1 MADNRNISLSDR
13 LRAKGVQVGPL
24 KTTPHQR
31 VVGDTMAGQ
40 RNPETGL
47 TQRLINKGV
56 KINFV
61 PSRSQ
66 SSQEQQASTQDT
78 QAPFQS
84 NLKETQLEVTKSN
97 AELEIPRSN
106 ADRQKIRSAKD
117 SDSLS
122 KVLNEQDYMGED
134 QKAAQHLKVAQH
146 AEKMAANA
154 ERSFENAQRGNFKS
168 SKLLQGI
175 YEQYGGKTTPSGQVV
190 FENPAAAKLYDETAQ
205 QIANDEKQRAENFAA
220 VQKNSAQEVENN
232 EKRKEEASQHIIL
245 DVAPQK
251 KQNYVSMSQ
260 ADFDSAYGKVSVQQT
275 ISLQQA
281 ISKYTNLLV
290 QKNAFEKEYGYTG
303 NDFIWEDDDLEEKY
317 DALEEAEEA
326 AFEKMRNEYNAFLK
340 TDAPNNDLYAQLILM
355 YYTRAFDEHALDSYL
370 DANNI
375 KVLVSDTDSDLQNVK
390 NSINNTVYKE
400 HMQTVKNYQEF
411 IAHYDERIAELS
423 SDPLF
428 MMSDI
433 FLLQAA
439 NEQRQY
445 EAYLKRNP
453 DGVPPETDSK
463 DDWTYFVAS
472 VVSSEDYADYAY
484 VDKEI
489 LYPAI
494 YQQKGKQQPTYEQ
507 QPAYAKNVQQGNLS
521 ENEKLFLAVNGAS
534 TRTNMVLGFTTYMS
548 DDEIAVFNYLYQN
561 PKYGPAVAKK
571 FYEAITPDLKTRSTS
586 NMEYLAA
593 VRRADD
599 VSDFGRIAEIAH
611 AGLTGLANG
620 LISFVQWI
628 PGTEDWNKT
637 NTMASQIVR
646 QNQPYLLRQVSNAAE
661 SIGFMIPSLVASYY
675 GGENLG
681 SAITFA
687 TSGGRAAAEGREMGM
702 STAQSIGYGMLVGGA
717 EAASERAIGGI
728 SLLRGTQSSFFGNLA
743 KKAATTVG
751 KMAVK
756 FVGNVTSEIVEE
768 NLQNY
773 WEPACRMIVGFTD
786 QYDAPTVQDFIDTTI
801 STIITTGIIEASN
814 IKSTKA
820 IMQYEQEVIAPWV
833 EEALKYAKSGSNM
846 QAIATKFKGMLDSGE
861 TITPKEFIDSCESIT
876 EEDKNDYTNAV
887 IEEVQKRVEAV
898 QMSNPEAQVVTS
910 ASTQSYLNQ
919 GIDLKTAQQAGEV
932 LDGIVSGEITSE
944 NLSNN
949 QIEKLNLMQPNM
961 AAVASETLGLEIE
974 RPNSKS
980 AARNTARQVIA
991 QYAQQKASTASSG
1004 QDISMQQ
1011 QTPVTTEAETEAAP
1025 QTTSEASTAMPET
1038 VTAPSIQ
1045 TVSAPQTSPE
1055 ASAATPEASVP
1066 IAQSPAVEQTTAVSS
1081 QKAQAEGKGNF
1092 ITEYVAKNPNAT
1104 DTEISAA
1111 YDAYR
1116 NGGTVTSSTARD
1128 TANPTLQTMEAS
1140 TQTETSSA
1148 KTNANNA
1155 VDEQQKQSNATL
1167 DYLQFEEEY
1176 KSNNP
1181 KASMNDIAVAYQ
1193 RYLNG
1198 EEIVDTK
1205 QSTGEAM
1212 SYKQFRKQY
1221 LKEHK
1226 KATPDEIEYAY
1237 NKYLNEP
1244 TDSKKYS
1251 VKEYGVVRDEYS
1263 EKVPEK
1269 AVEAVDAL
1277 AKLFK
1282 LNIHFAELGENNG
1295 LYDPDTGE
1303 IWLDIHPHKA
1313 FEFVAGHEIAHALK
1327 ARISEAAWNNFERYA
1342 VKAMGGKT
1350 AVAEKQTI
1358 SEKYAKESDAREEV
1372 ACDFVGKLLSDKQML
1387 KDFCYAVE
1395 HRQIRPEAAKGL
1407 INVWKWFTG
1416 KFTNMTKKGD
1426 TETAELVAKVKE
1438 AFDTDIKTAT
1448 EAIKALQTAYQE
1460 ATKSDALRK
1469 TENTTNDGG
1478 VKHLIKSTPDGK
1490 KYVQADRQV
1499 IFGNDPES
1507 WSDQLEDYI
1516 NGKIRRSENVTLIA
1530 DDGDILTLTS
1540 RTAGKISDNHNSDGT
1555 LMDSEIFAR
1564 KVSAG
1569 SHIDELAT
1577 ISMRGV
1583 RTVQDTYGKHAEDA
1597 LKGWNYRTAYFRDND
1612 GEYYKL
1618 TISVQQG
1625 SDGNAVYNIGK
1636 IQKRSFPTISGSSV
1650 KNGAQSDKEAYNG
1663 IIADKSESVNPSE
1676 AKNIKRDAKTTSDA
1690 EFFATEEGQKVYA
1703 ENYGNLLET
1712 DAQIERAA
1720 ARDEARAE
1728 EARQKIHAGE
1738 TVREAN
1744 KLLNEEM
1751 QKAAEQ
1757 RLEERRRRAF
1767 TPDKKATERDYTEMS
1782 KEELA
1787 ERLAYTEKSLKLEKL
1802 KKEHA
1807 QEQLKR
1813 TSGSKVDPTGIYSFV
1828 RKTLK
1833 EFDQGTVTQERVQ
1846 EATKSLV
1853 SVFDKAAEIYDKL
1866 KDSEASAMLL
1876 WEHAQKMMEDIVQES
1891 KIYSVEESDSLYEQY
1906 SELRKELSS
1915 TTFLLPK
1922 QFASDISPEF
1932 AKWKNKY
1939 FGKFNVKL
1947 VEDGTGNIDSIY
1959 HDLAEAY
1966 PGLFRDSQSSEPDLL
1981 LQIANVAERIY
1992 TKPKADTPLWKVV
2005 SNEDIE
2011 AMTLNLYSNILMEFV
2026 RVEQN
2031 PRLQTRLDKV
2041 IARYEKKLADL
2052 RTSMQEK
2059 AARDISDAAKKERVN
2074 NEKETLRIVK
2084 YYENQLE
2091 RIEKE
2096 YDKQVKKI
2104 KNAAKRNAKK
2114 SELKEAFAKDDAI
2127 KKYEKLDRSSKR
2139 KIEHLTAAKNAQID
2153 RLKRVARQ
2161 NAIANTVGGAEAL
2174 RAIQKV
2180 WQDKGEDFKVLSL
2193 EDISTKTINASDIS
2207 KKRSKSESI
2216 KKFYT
2221 EARRAFVTDIVEI
2234 EDFARNQSRVDNA
2247 NVMATMYKNS
2257 GSMVETIQTGKLY
2270 SPDGE
2275 VIDDR
2280 SLASVAIC
2288 WKDDK
2293 VGGKIDTQSQELYEK
2308 YLFHKHGYD
2317 RMSIEQKVRQEME
2330 AFLSEH
2336 PEYNKSNTTHL
2347 RQKEILVK
2355 AKNGDNV
2362 AAEYIEIAKRFA
2374 EAKNKAVMGTE
2385 DGTKVNAQTHK
2396 MIFESIEKT
2405 SPWVAQKA
2413 SELYAWW
2420 DKFMN
2425 AWVVGSELSSEQYAR
2440 MKELYPHYVPTYR
2453 AFEKTDN
2460 GVYVTNKDGTTVRK
2474 SIKAAKGSTMDLM
2487 KVEDSLAVQVAKIV
2501 ENRRFN
2507 DLALNIVH
2515 ESIFATDFDVDN
2527 YQKAIYGYDS
2537 RKDNT
2542 SSGMKGNNIENY
2554 VLFAGDMD
2562 GNESTSSSTDDLY
2575 MQTEKSE
2582 KNRLIEDKGAI
2593 VLTAWENGV
2602 AVRAYVSKG
2611 LKKSLDALTGS
2622 YNPFSTAIKIGNKLT
2637 GIQKAA
2643 ITGYNP
2649 FFAARNVPKDFAL
2662 ANVNSIAGLAF
2673 AKYETIAIAKMV
2685 SGDADWQRFKALGG
2699 TEANYYE
2706 SESGFAKNIAKGKN
2720 VAAKAAKAAGAF
2732 NNATESMTRFAEYL
2746 ATIERLGDT
2755 PEGRARAIKNAA
2767 EITVDFSRHG
2777 TVGKLLNAWIP
2788 YWNPQV
2794 QGMSRLFRSVFEAK
2808 DVKVALKT
2816 LGKATVASVL
2826 PEALLMA
2833 LLHAVGAYDDWEELD
2848 DRTKDAYYAIP
2859 IGGGKFIKIAK
2870 GREWAQLIGNP
2881 LMRIWQGLNGR
2892 EDPFEHYWETSI
2904 ASNFM
2909 VPSELSL
2916 KGVLDATGVTD
2927 AVFLSQ
2933 YIDLET
2939 NKDFAGRTII
2949 PYEYQ
2954 NASPSEQYDENTSW
2968 PAKKIGEATSWLA
2981 KKIGINIELSPMKID
2996 YVIGDYFGDFGDML
3010 IEATNESNNTFG
3022 NEFLDTALSS
3032 FVVDNAYSSRINTDY
3047 YDMIDEMTLQANDK
3061 KLRDPSYKDAIET
3074 KVKSAIENYYQVQ
3087 ISDLRNQISEEKNE
3101 DKKRLLTLEIRGL
3114 QEAAVEFYEKC
3125 MSGEIEEPVLY
3136 LEYAPYG
3143 DAVRNELIRLK
3154 EYNSEDYDY
3163 SFVPYPVA
3171 PNIGDHKNTDEE
3183 KANYT
3188 SIYESYYSDVVGDV
3202 ISSNAYANA
3211 DDEGKLNMLEG
3222 ARELVHFYSKRDYA
3236 KAYDLSSDSYDP
3248 ASAENKYDAIMQ
3260 AGATF
3265 AEAHNIISGIASLD
3279 PIGDAESVTSV
3290 QMWKQ
3295 ILATENLTPE
3305 ITDAAMRVYMTG
3317 SQEEKYDVMINSGL
3331 DPSAATSVMLKARQI
3346 DSEDKT
3352 INQKETSFSSWVDQ
3366 RTWTSQQKNAAKDS
3380 YAFTSINVGESEKY
3394 DQLVNEYG
3402 FSSQKAE
3409 KAYLEISSLEP
3420 ENGKDY
3426 VSDSQ
3431 RNSKIVSMDFLTNA
3445 EQYSLLLSYYDTE
3458 YNKDTYKKIMAAQS
3472 KGISAKNY
3480 VKTWQEIAAIKGTDK
3495 NNDGITDTNSLKNN
3509 IAKYLRNASHLT
3521 YSQKCWFW
3529 RLRYSSGSEDG
3540 WKYNW

>member
-220 VQKNSAQEVENN
+220 VQKNSEQEVENN

-281 ISKYTNLLV
+281 ISEYTNLLV

-303 NDFIWEDDDLEEKY
+303 NDFIWEDGNLEAEY

-340 TDAPNNDLYAQLILM
+340 TDAPKNDLYAQLILM

-411 IAHYDERIAELS
+411 IAHYDERIAEIS
-423 SDPLF
+423 NDPLF

-463 DDWTYFVAS
+463 EDWTYFVAS

-599 VSDFGRIAEIAH
+599 VSDFGRIAEIAY
-611 AGLTGLANG
+611 AGVTGLANG
-620 LISFVQWI
+620 LIGLVQWI

-661 SIGFMIPSLVASYY
+661 SIGFMTPSLVASYF
-675 GGENLG
+675 GGPIAG
-681 SAITFA
+681 AATTFA
-687 TSGGRAAAEGREMGM
+687 SSGGRAAAEGREMGM

-717 EAASERAIGGI
+717 EAGFQYMLGGI
-728 SLLRGTQSSFFGNLA
+728 SQLRGTQSSFFGNLA
-743 KKAATTVG
+743 KKAATTAG

-773 WEPACRMIVGFTD
+773 WEPACKMIVGFTD

-801 STIITTGIIEASN
+801 STIITTGVIEASN

-1045 TVSAPQTSPE
+1045 TVSAPQTTSE

-1116 NGGTVTSSTARD
+1116 NGETVTSSTARD
-1128 TANPTLQTMEAS
+1128 TANPTIQTMEAS
-1140 TQTETSSA
+1140 TQTVTSTSSR
-1148 KTNANNA
+1148 
-1155 VDEQQKQSNATL
+1155 D
-1167 DYLQFEEEY
+1167 EEY
-1176 KSNNP
+1176 APSEMQYQDAYNDDSAIEMMAYSEFVNELYGINKGKIDNSTGIGIYDAYERAMQSKESVMSPKEFADNYQKINP
-1181 KASMNDIAVAYQ
+1181 KAKAK
-1193 RYLNG
+1193 
-1198 EEIVDTK
+1198 EI
-1205 QSTGEAM
+1205 
-1212 SYKQFRKQY
+1212 
-1221 LKEHK
+1221 
-1226 KATPDEIEYAY
+1226 IEAY

-1251 VKEYGVVRDEYS
+1251 EKEYGVVRDEYS

-1277 AKLFK
+1277 AELFK
-1282 LNIHFAELGENNG
+1282 LNIHFAELGEDNG

-1690 EFFATEEGQKVYA
+1690 EFFATEEGKK
-1703 ENYGNLLET
+1703 LLEAQSEKPKKRT
-1712 DAQIERAA
+1712 KEDFRFPTKAEADALSAKIAERKAQEEAERIKRRDEFMTRFVREAPANKKAAEERAKRKAAAEQEANKSVKYDKKTMPELVEKYGAIDKGEKPVRDVSVPVSVDGETKVSKLVRTAMEAKVTPEEAMPMFEEGIMEGMFSYKTEKNAAQIEKAESRLGSVTNGQALA
-1720 ARDEARAE
+1720 SFYTASGKGKLSTNDVADGIVLYQRLCAEARSEIDQKRRNEILNDATTVLAKLSALVRKGAQVTQMARMIKNLDPNRQYYALEQVVLDLQKSLDKKFKDKAPKIEIPKDLANRWLKALKRNDEVEIEACRQLLYEGIAE
-1728 EARQKIHAGE
+1728 QVPTQWADKFNAWRYLSMLGNPKTIKRNFGGNAVFTPVKAIKDKIGAAIELITLDKSKRTKYLGSLYSTKKGRALLTFAEQDFATLGVQE
-1738 TVREAN
+1738 TVDQMSIGKYSDKTDKGRLADVIHEKNSKFNSPVLKQWQEFTNWAMN
-1744 KLLNEEM
+1744 DAKGISD
-1751 QKAAEQ
+1751 KAFMKHHFKSSFAQAAMARGYSAEQ
-1757 RLEERRRRAF
+1757 LVDGSVSQSELDYLRAYAVKQALMATYRDANAVSNALAKLSFNGNGLGSKIGNILIGGALPFRGTPANIAVRAVEYSPLALLRSLSTDIHKLRKGDITGADYIENLSKSFSGTSVFFIGWLLSSLGVLRTGADDDDEREGRQAYSLEIGDISVTLDWLAPESIPFFMGAEVQKYFAGTSDADGFIEGLGNAFEPMLEFSMLSGINDLISTAFSVGDYGEAELDITQIITGVCLQPFFSYVGQYIPTLLSQAASTLEPNRTQTYVGDIEGRFEKTIVRMLAGLTEKIPLVDWRQIDYIDNYGRKDDVKSSWLDYVASFANNFFNPAYVSKIDATDVDSEIRRLEDMTGAEISPSRRGYTITVNGEKIRLDADQFEQYQLEYGKQYLLMATALVMSDEYVMMSNADQVKAF
-1767 TPDKKATERDYTEMS
+1767 EEIESLADVYGKMASGVGYEPEVNDSNNVLYNLYTVAGIPVAEAYALRLTKSQLSDDKDLTPEQRKL
-1782 KEELA
+1782 ELA
-1787 ERLAYTEKSLKLEKL
+1787 EMINGVDGWSDEQRQAAYVFALEPSAPEIGDAEYTDEQ
-1802 KKEHA
+1802 KEA
-1807 QEQLKR
+1807 
-1813 TSGSKVDPTGIYSFV
+1813 Y
-1828 RKTLK
+1828 
-1833 EFDQGTVTQERVQ
+1833 
-1846 EATKSLV
+1846 EATYGRYVNEVYGSIM
-1853 SVFDKAAEIYDKL
+1853 STPEFEDAETEVKTD
-1866 KDSEASAMLL
+1866 MLSQ
-1876 WEHAQKMMEDIVQES
+1876 AT
-1891 KIYSVEESDSLYEQY
+1891 
-1906 SELRKELSS
+1906 ELARFYAKRDWAIENGLSS
-1915 TTFLLPK
+1915 ESYHPK
-1922 QFASDISPEF
+1922 TET
-1932 AKWKNKY
+1932 NKY
-1939 FGKFNVKL
+1939 DQLIKAGLTFF
-1947 VEDGTGNIDSIY
+1947 D
-1959 HDLAEAY
+1959 AY
-1966 PGLFRDSQSSEPDLL
+1966 EIHQ
-1981 LQIANVAERIY
+1981 
-1992 TKPKADTPLWKVV
+1992 KAK
-2005 SNEDIE
+2005 
-2011 AMTLNLYSNILMEFV
+2011 
-2026 RVEQN
+2026 
-2031 PRLQTRLDKV
+2031 
-2041 IARYEKKLADL
+2041 
-2052 RTSMQEK
+2052 
-2059 AARDISDAAKKERVN
+2059 
-2074 NEKETLRIVK
+2074 
-2084 YYENQLE
+2084 
-2091 RIEKE
+2091 
-2096 YDKQVKKI
+2096 
-2104 KNAAKRNAKK
+2104 
-2114 SELKEAFAKDDAI
+2114 
-2127 KKYEKLDRSSKR
+2127 
-2139 KIEHLTAAKNAQID
+2139 
-2153 RLKRVARQ
+2153 
-2161 NAIANTVGGAEAL
+2161 
-2174 RAIQKV
+2174 
-2180 WQDKGEDFKVLSL
+2180 
-2193 EDISTKTINASDIS
+2193 
-2207 KKRSKSESI
+2207 
-2216 KKFYT
+2216 
-2221 EARRAFVTDIVEI
+2221 EI
-2234 EDFARNQSRVDNA
+2234 EDMDIDKDIKS
-2247 NVMATMYKNS
+2247 TTYKTWLYKNS
-2257 GSMVETIQTGKLY
+2257 GLTTTQRDLAYKLY
-2270 SPDGE
+2270 GVQWYHIEADISKYDDAISIYGFTPEEAQKIYEAINGLEPAYGE
-2275 VIDDR
+2275 DEV
-2280 SLASVAIC
+2280 S
-2288 WKDDK
+2288 
-2293 VGGKIDTQSQELYEK
+2293 Y
-2308 YLFHKHGYD
+2308 
-2317 RMSIEQKVRQEME
+2317 
-2330 AFLSEH
+2330 
-2336 PEYNKSNTTHL
+2336 
-2347 RQKEILVK
+2347 RQKNQAILNMGMSDSK
-2355 AKNGDNV
+2355 TYDALMNYNTPSTSKK
-2362 AAEYIEIAKRFA
+2362 IKQF
-2374 EAKNKAVMGTE
+2374 KNKGIPARVYVSYYNAKYTQGNM
-2385 DGTKVNAQTHK
+2385 DGTWSQA
-2396 MIFESIEKT
+2396 ELEK
-2405 SPWVAQKA
+2405 WLKNQ
-2413 SELYAWW
+2413 
-2420 DKFMN
+2420 N
-2425 AWVVGSELSSEQYAR
+2425 LS
-2440 MKELYPHYVPTYR
+2440 
-2453 AFEKTDN
+2453 
-2460 GVYVTNKDGTTVRK
+2460 NKQRD
-2474 SIKAAKGSTMDLM
+2474 I
-2487 KVEDSLAVQVAKIV
+2487 I
-2501 ENRRFN
+2501 
-2507 DLALNIVH
+2507 
-2515 ESIFATDFDVDN
+2515 
-2527 YQKAIYGYDS
+2527 
-2537 RKDNT
+2537 
-2542 SSGMKGNNIENY
+2542 
-2554 VLFAGDMD
+2554 
-2562 GNESTSSSTDDLY
+2562 
-2575 MQTEKSE
+2575 
-2582 KNRLIEDKGAI
+2582 
-2593 VLTAWENGV
+2593 W
-2602 AVRAYVSKG
+2602 
-2611 LKKSLDALTGS
+2611 
-2622 YNPFSTAIKIGNKLT
+2622 KLT
-2637 GIQKAA
+2637 
-2643 ITGYNP
+2643 
-2649 FFAARNVPKDFAL
+2649 
-2662 ANVNSIAGLAF
+2662 NSEW
-2673 AKYETIAIAKMV
+2673 KY
-2685 SGDADWQRFKALGG
+2685 Q
-2699 TEANYYE
+2699 
-2706 SESGFAKNIAKGKN
+2706 
-2720 VAAKAAKAAGAF
+2720 
-2732 NNATESMTRFAEYL
+2732 
-2746 ATIERLGDT
+2746 
-2755 PEGRARAIKNAA
+2755 
-2767 EITVDFSRHG
+2767 
-2777 TVGKLLNAWIP
+2777 
-2788 YWNPQV
+2788 
-2794 QGMSRLFRSVFEAK
+2794 
-2808 DVKVALKT
+2808 
-2816 LGKATVASVL
+2816 
-2826 PEALLMA
+2826 
-2833 LLHAVGAYDDWEELD
+2833 
-2848 DRTKDAYYAIP
+2848 
-2859 IGGGKFIKIAK
+2859 
-2870 GREWAQLIGNP
+2870 
-2881 LMRIWQGLNGR
+2881 
-2892 EDPFEHYWETSI
+2892 PFE
-2904 ASNFM
+2904 
-2909 VPSELSL
+2909 
-2916 KGVLDATGVTD
+2916 
-2927 AVFLSQ
+2927 
-2933 YIDLET
+2933 
-2939 NKDFAGRTII
+2939 
-2949 PYEYQ
+2949 
-2954 NASPSEQYDENTSW
+2954 
-2968 PAKKIGEATSWLA
+2968 
-2981 KKIGINIELSPMKID
+2981 
-2996 YVIGDYFGDFGDML
+2996 
-3010 IEATNESNNTFG
+3010 
-3022 NEFLDTALSS
+3022 
-3032 FVVDNAYSSRINTDY
+3032 
-3047 YDMIDEMTLQANDK
+3047 
-3061 KLRDPSYKDAIET
+3061 
-3074 KVKSAIENYYQVQ
+3074 
-3087 ISDLRNQISEEKNE
+3087 
-3101 DKKRLLTLEIRGL
+3101 
-3114 QEAAVEFYEKC
+3114 
-3125 MSGEIEEPVLY
+3125 
-3136 LEYAPYG
+3136 
-3143 DAVRNELIRLK
+3143 
-3154 EYNSEDYDY
+3154 
-3163 SFVPYPVA
+3163 
-3171 PNIGDHKNTDEE
+3171 
-3183 KANYT
+3183 
-3188 SIYESYYSDVVGDV
+3188 
-3202 ISSNAYANA
+3202 
-3211 DDEGKLNMLEG
+3211 
-3222 ARELVHFYSKRDYA
+3222 
-3236 KAYDLSSDSYDP
+3236 
-3248 ASAENKYDAIMQ
+3248 
-3260 AGATF
+3260 
-3265 AEAHNIISGIASLD
+3265 
-3279 PIGDAESVTSV
+3279 
-3290 QMWKQ
+3290 
-3295 ILATENLTPE
+3295 
-3305 ITDAAMRVYMTG
+3305 
-3317 SQEEKYDVMINSGL
+3317 
-3331 DPSAATSVMLKARQI
+3331 
-3346 DSEDKT
+3346 
-3352 INQKETSFSSWVDQ
+3352 
-3366 RTWTSQQKNAAKDS
+3366 
-3380 YAFTSINVGESEKY
+3380 
-3394 DQLVNEYG
+3394 
-3402 FSSQKAE
+3402 
-3409 KAYLEISSLEP
+3409 
-3420 ENGKDY
+3420 
-3426 VSDSQ
+3426 
-3431 RNSKIVSMDFLTNA
+3431 
-3445 EQYSLLLSYYDTE
+3445 
-3458 YNKDTYKKIMAAQS
+3458 
-3472 KGISAKNY
+3472 
-3480 VKTWQEIAAIKGTDK
+3480 
-3495 NNDGITDTNSLKNN
+3495 
-3509 IAKYLRNASHLT
+3509 
-3521 YSQKCWFW
+3521 
-3529 RLRYSSGSEDG
+3529 
-3540 WKYNW
+3540 

>member
-260 ADFDSAYGKVSVQQT
+260 ADFDAAYGKVSVQQT

-281 ISKYTNLLV
+281 ISEYTNLLV

-303 NDFIWEDDDLEEKY
+303 NDFIWEDGNLEAEY
-317 DALEEAEEA
+317 EALEEAEEA

-400 HMQTVKNYQEF
+400 HMQTIKNYQEF

-453 DGVPPETDSK
+453 DGAPPETDSK

-599 VSDFGRIAEIAH
+599 VSDIGGFGMKLLASMIPGVNIINAIFPEASERAAEIAY
-611 AGLTGLANG
+611 AGVTGLANG
-620 LISFVQWI
+620 LIGLVQWI

-661 SIGFMIPSLVASYY
+661 SIGAMTPSLVASYF
-675 GGENLG
+675 GGPIAG
-681 SAITFA
+681 AATTFA
-687 TSGGRAAAEGREMGM
+687 SSGGRAAAEGRAMGM

-717 EAASERAIGGI
+717 EAGFQYMLGGI
-728 SLLRGTQSSFFGNLA
+728 SQLSGTQSSFFGNLA
-743 KKAATTVG
+743 KKAATTAG

-773 WEPACRMIVGFTD
+773 WEPACKMIVGFTD

-801 STIITTGIIEASN
+801 STIITTGVIEASN

-846 QAIATKFKGMLDSGE
+846 QAIATKFKEMLDSGE

-1140 TQTETSSA
+1140 TQTVTSTSSR
-1148 KTNANNA
+1148 
-1155 VDEQQKQSNATL
+1155 D
-1167 DYLQFEEEY
+1167 EEY
-1176 KSNNP
+1176 APSEMQYQDAYNDDSAIEMMAYSEFVNELYGINKGKIDNSTGIGIYDAYERAMQSKESVMSPKEFADNYQKINP
-1181 KASMNDIAVAYQ
+1181 KAKAK
-1193 RYLNG
+1193 
-1198 EEIVDTK
+1198 EI
-1205 QSTGEAM
+1205 
-1212 SYKQFRKQY
+1212 
-1221 LKEHK
+1221 
-1226 KATPDEIEYAY
+1226 IEAY

-1251 VKEYGVVRDEYS
+1251 EKEYGVVRDEYS

-1277 AKLFK
+1277 AELFK

-1407 INVWKWFTG
+1407 INVWKRVTG
-1416 KFTNMTKKGD
+1416 IFTNMTKKGD
-1426 TETAELVAKVKE
+1426 TETAELIEKVKE
-1438 AFDTDIKTAT
+1438 SFNTDIKTAT

-1469 TENTTNDGG
+1469 TENTTNEGG
-1478 VKHLIKSTPDGK
+1478 VKHSAKENETKSQLNIDNAKDVSYNNIKTKNGGDQDVGNRVAGRMDQGISLRRNVDSGRTSEREVGRRNKDLPRKHLNQSLNKAFNESGVVPTELYDYSGDSAAYSHALDVARLADEKNGWCVTPQTVEDLEGK
-1490 KYVQADRQV
+1490 TIRMDAAHSIGYVLA
-1499 IFGNDPES
+1499 
-1507 WSDQLEDYI
+1507 
-1516 NGKIRRSENVTLIA
+1516 
-1530 DDGDILTLTS
+1530 DGDIEGVFKNPKSNTTRRALNGLIPQAVSEGGNKLDCYGEGLVRIYESYGFIPVARVEFNPEYANPGWDESKGRPNIYMMMHNGDSAETVVSKIGQYQHMPLKELETLPLFD
-1540 RTAGKISDNHNSDGT
+1540 KNSYD
-1555 LMDSEIFAR
+1555 DAAKYR
-1564 KVSAG
+1564 
-1569 SHIDELAT
+1569 DELLA
-1577 ISMRGV
+1577 
-1583 RTVQDTYGKHAEDA
+1583 KA
-1597 LKGWNYRTAYFRDND
+1597 
-1612 GEYYKL
+1612 
-1618 TISVQQG
+1618 
-1625 SDGNAVYNIGK
+1625 
-1636 IQKRSFPTISGSSV
+1636 
-1650 KNGAQSDKEAYNG
+1650 
-1663 IIADKSESVNPSE
+1663 
-1676 AKNIKRDAKTTSDA
+1676 AKNNNQKKHDTKTMSDA
-1690 EFFATEEGQKVYA
+1690 EFFATEEGKK
-1703 ENYGNLLET
+1703 LLEAQSEKPKKRT
-1712 DAQIERAA
+1712 KEDFRFPTKAEADALSAKIAERKAQEEA
-1720 ARDEARAE
+1720 ERIKRRDEFMTRF
-1728 EARQKIHAGE
+1728 
-1738 TVREAN
+1738 VREAPAN
-1744 KLLNEEM
+1744 K
-1751 QKAAEQ
+1751 KAAEERAKRKAAAEQEANKSVKYDKKTMPELVEKYGAIDKGEKPVRDVSVPVSVDGETKVSKLVRTAMEAKVTPDEAMPMFEQGIMDGMFSYKPERNAKQIKKAENRLGGVETRQAYDSFVEASGKGKLSKEDVADGIVLYQ
-1757 RLEERRRRAF
+1757 RLCTEARSEIDPKRRNEILNDATTVLAKLSALVRKGAQITQMARMIKNLDPNRQYYALEKVVLDLQKSLDKKFKDKAPKIEIPKDLANRWLKALKRNDEVEIEACRQLLYEGIAEQVPTQWADKFNAWRYLSMLGNPKTIKRNFGGNAVF
-1767 TPDKKATERDYTEMS
+1767 TPVKATKDKIGAAIELITLDKSKRTKYLGSLYSTKKGRALLTFAEQDFATLGVQETVDQMSIGKYSDKTDKGRLADVIHEKNSKFNLPVLKQWQEFTNWAMNDAKGISDKAFMKHHFKSSFAQAAMARGYSAEQLVDGSVSQSELDYLRAYAVKQALMATYRDANAVSNALAKLSFNGNGLGSKILNILIGGALPFRGTPANIAVRAVEYSPLALLRSLSTDIHKLRKGDITGADYIENLSKSFSGTSVFFIGWLLSSLGVLRTGADDDDEREGRQAYSLEIGDISVTLDWLAPESIPFFMGAEVQKYFAGTSDADGFIEGLGNAFEPMLEFSMLSGINDLISTAFSVGDYGEAELDITQIITGVCLQPFFSYVGQYIPTLLSQAASTLEPNRTQTYVGDIEGRFEKTIVRMLAGLTEKIPLVDWRQIDYIDNYGRKDDVKSSWLDYVASFANNFFNPAYVSKIDVTDVDSEIRRLEDMTGAEISPSRRGYTITVNGEKIRLDADQFEQYQLEYGKQYLLMATALVMS
-1782 KEELA
+1782 DEYVMMSNADQVKAFEEIESLADVYGKMASGVGYEPEVNDSNNVLYNLYTVAGIPVAEAYALRLTKSQLSDDKDLTPEQRKLELA
-1787 ERLAYTEKSLKLEKL
+1787 EMINGVDGWSDEQRQAAYVFALEPSAPEIGDAEYTDEQ
-1802 KKEHA
+1802 KEA
-1807 QEQLKR
+1807 
-1813 TSGSKVDPTGIYSFV
+1813 Y
-1828 RKTLK
+1828 
-1833 EFDQGTVTQERVQ
+1833 
-1846 EATKSLV
+1846 EATYGRYVNEVYGSIM
-1853 SVFDKAAEIYDKL
+1853 STPEFEDAETEVKTD
-1866 KDSEASAMLL
+1866 MLSQ
-1876 WEHAQKMMEDIVQES
+1876 AT
-1891 KIYSVEESDSLYEQY
+1891 
-1906 SELRKELSS
+1906 ELARFYAKRDWAIENGLSS
-1915 TTFLLPK
+1915 ESYHPK
-1922 QFASDISPEF
+1922 TET
-1932 AKWKNKY
+1932 NKY
-1939 FGKFNVKL
+1939 DQLIKAGLTFF
-1947 VEDGTGNIDSIY
+1947 D
-1959 HDLAEAY
+1959 AY
-1966 PGLFRDSQSSEPDLL
+1966 EIHQ
-1981 LQIANVAERIY
+1981 
-1992 TKPKADTPLWKVV
+1992 KAK
-2005 SNEDIE
+2005 
-2011 AMTLNLYSNILMEFV
+2011 
-2026 RVEQN
+2026 
-2031 PRLQTRLDKV
+2031 
-2041 IARYEKKLADL
+2041 
-2052 RTSMQEK
+2052 
-2059 AARDISDAAKKERVN
+2059 
-2074 NEKETLRIVK
+2074 
-2084 YYENQLE
+2084 
-2091 RIEKE
+2091 
-2096 YDKQVKKI
+2096 
-2104 KNAAKRNAKK
+2104 
-2114 SELKEAFAKDDAI
+2114 
-2127 KKYEKLDRSSKR
+2127 
-2139 KIEHLTAAKNAQID
+2139 
-2153 RLKRVARQ
+2153 
-2161 NAIANTVGGAEAL
+2161 
-2174 RAIQKV
+2174 
-2180 WQDKGEDFKVLSL
+2180 
-2193 EDISTKTINASDIS
+2193 
-2207 KKRSKSESI
+2207 
-2216 KKFYT
+2216 
-2221 EARRAFVTDIVEI
+2221 EI
-2234 EDFARNQSRVDNA
+2234 EDMDIDKDIKS
-2247 NVMATMYKNS
+2247 TTYKTWLYKNS
-2257 GSMVETIQTGKLY
+2257 GLTTTQRDLAYKLY
-2270 SPDGE
+2270 GVQWYHIEADISKYDDAISIYGFTPEEAQKIYEAINGLEPAYGE
-2275 VIDDR
+2275 DEV
-2280 SLASVAIC
+2280 S
-2288 WKDDK
+2288 
-2293 VGGKIDTQSQELYEK
+2293 Y
-2308 YLFHKHGYD
+2308 
-2317 RMSIEQKVRQEME
+2317 
-2330 AFLSEH
+2330 
-2336 PEYNKSNTTHL
+2336 
-2347 RQKEILVK
+2347 RQKNQAILNMGMSDSK
-2355 AKNGDNV
+2355 TYDALMNYNTPSTSEK
-2362 AAEYIEIAKRFA
+2362 IKQF
-2374 EAKNKAVMGTE
+2374 KNKGIPARVYVSYYNAKYTQGNM
-2385 DGTKVNAQTHK
+2385 DGTWSQA
-2396 MIFESIEKT
+2396 ELEK
-2405 SPWVAQKA
+2405 WLKNQ
-2413 SELYAWW
+2413 
-2420 DKFMN
+2420 N
-2425 AWVVGSELSSEQYAR
+2425 LS
-2440 MKELYPHYVPTYR
+2440 
-2453 AFEKTDN
+2453 
-2460 GVYVTNKDGTTVRK
+2460 NKQRD
-2474 SIKAAKGSTMDLM
+2474 I
-2487 KVEDSLAVQVAKIV
+2487 I
-2501 ENRRFN
+2501 
-2507 DLALNIVH
+2507 
-2515 ESIFATDFDVDN
+2515 
-2527 YQKAIYGYDS
+2527 
-2537 RKDNT
+2537 
-2542 SSGMKGNNIENY
+2542 
-2554 VLFAGDMD
+2554 
-2562 GNESTSSSTDDLY
+2562 
-2575 MQTEKSE
+2575 
-2582 KNRLIEDKGAI
+2582 
-2593 VLTAWENGV
+2593 W
-2602 AVRAYVSKG
+2602 
-2611 LKKSLDALTGS
+2611 
-2622 YNPFSTAIKIGNKLT
+2622 KLT
-2637 GIQKAA
+2637 
-2643 ITGYNP
+2643 
-2649 FFAARNVPKDFAL
+2649 
-2662 ANVNSIAGLAF
+2662 NSEW
-2673 AKYETIAIAKMV
+2673 KY
-2685 SGDADWQRFKALGG
+2685 Q
-2699 TEANYYE
+2699 
-2706 SESGFAKNIAKGKN
+2706 
-2720 VAAKAAKAAGAF
+2720 
-2732 NNATESMTRFAEYL
+2732 
-2746 ATIERLGDT
+2746 
-2755 PEGRARAIKNAA
+2755 
-2767 EITVDFSRHG
+2767 
-2777 TVGKLLNAWIP
+2777 
-2788 YWNPQV
+2788 
-2794 QGMSRLFRSVFEAK
+2794 
-2808 DVKVALKT
+2808 
-2816 LGKATVASVL
+2816 
-2826 PEALLMA
+2826 
-2833 LLHAVGAYDDWEELD
+2833 
-2848 DRTKDAYYAIP
+2848 
-2859 IGGGKFIKIAK
+2859 
-2870 GREWAQLIGNP
+2870 
-2881 LMRIWQGLNGR
+2881 
-2892 EDPFEHYWETSI
+2892 PFE
-2904 ASNFM
+2904 
-2909 VPSELSL
+2909 
-2916 KGVLDATGVTD
+2916 
-2927 AVFLSQ
+2927 
-2933 YIDLET
+2933 
-2939 NKDFAGRTII
+2939 
-2949 PYEYQ
+2949 
-2954 NASPSEQYDENTSW
+2954 
-2968 PAKKIGEATSWLA
+2968 
-2981 KKIGINIELSPMKID
+2981 
-2996 YVIGDYFGDFGDML
+2996 
-3010 IEATNESNNTFG
+3010 
-3022 NEFLDTALSS
+3022 
-3032 FVVDNAYSSRINTDY
+3032 
-3047 YDMIDEMTLQANDK
+3047 
-3061 KLRDPSYKDAIET
+3061 
-3074 KVKSAIENYYQVQ
+3074 
-3087 ISDLRNQISEEKNE
+3087 
-3101 DKKRLLTLEIRGL
+3101 
-3114 QEAAVEFYEKC
+3114 
-3125 MSGEIEEPVLY
+3125 
-3136 LEYAPYG
+3136 
-3143 DAVRNELIRLK
+3143 
-3154 EYNSEDYDY
+3154 
-3163 SFVPYPVA
+3163 
-3171 PNIGDHKNTDEE
+3171 
-3183 KANYT
+3183 
-3188 SIYESYYSDVVGDV
+3188 
-3202 ISSNAYANA
+3202 
-3211 DDEGKLNMLEG
+3211 
-3222 ARELVHFYSKRDYA
+3222 
-3236 KAYDLSSDSYDP
+3236 
-3248 ASAENKYDAIMQ
+3248 
-3260 AGATF
+3260 
-3265 AEAHNIISGIASLD
+3265 
-3279 PIGDAESVTSV
+3279 
-3290 QMWKQ
+3290 
-3295 ILATENLTPE
+3295 
-3305 ITDAAMRVYMTG
+3305 
-3317 SQEEKYDVMINSGL
+3317 
-3331 DPSAATSVMLKARQI
+3331 
-3346 DSEDKT
+3346 
-3352 INQKETSFSSWVDQ
+3352 
-3366 RTWTSQQKNAAKDS
+3366 
-3380 YAFTSINVGESEKY
+3380 
-3394 DQLVNEYG
+3394 
-3402 FSSQKAE
+3402 
-3409 KAYLEISSLEP
+3409 
-3420 ENGKDY
+3420 
-3426 VSDSQ
+3426 
-3431 RNSKIVSMDFLTNA
+3431 
-3445 EQYSLLLSYYDTE
+3445 
-3458 YNKDTYKKIMAAQS
+3458 
-3472 KGISAKNY
+3472 
-3480 VKTWQEIAAIKGTDK
+3480 
-3495 NNDGITDTNSLKNN
+3495 
-3509 IAKYLRNASHLT
+3509 
-3521 YSQKCWFW
+3521 
-3529 RLRYSSGSEDG
+3529 
-3540 WKYNW
+3540 